1 MDSSLKEKLVKLAET
16 VANLGKVIENST
28 VASESSLTEEVVE
41 KEETKE
47 VVVDTAKAEETVVEV
62 VTETVVTEEAEAA
75 AKCPECGAPMESDK
89 TCAKCGPKAKAEVV
103 ETVAETVAETPKE
116 EVAVAEVVVAET
128 APEVATIEAEA
139 AVVAQSKNT
148 EQSTSQYSYKNEKG
162 QTVVV
167 TTITNETVESVTD
180 SSVVAEQAAAAKV
193 TKKDG
198 LKKAMCAED
207 LEGLELT
214 ETELALA
221 TKFSYV
227 ELVKFAAESSK
238 EVAAFR
244 EAKAKA
250 EADIAL
256 AARIERL
263 SEAEILF
270 AGEKGEAQKKE
281 VTGMTEEAFASY
293 VAKMQDLKGIFVSEA
308 GLDKTAIG
316 AAKASVGKLSVE
328 VTLAPKKLDYS
339 KI

>member
-16 VANLGKVIENST
+16 VANLGRVIENST
-28 VASESSLTEEVVE
+28 VASESSTTEEVVDKTE
-41 KEETKE
+41 KTEE
-47 VVVDTAKAEETVVEV
+47 VVTAEAKVEETVAEV
-62 VTETVVTEEAEAA
+62 TTEVVVTEEAEAA
-75 AKCPECGAPMESDK
+75 AKCPECGAPMDANK
-89 TCAKCGPKAKAEVV
+89 TCAKCGGKSKAEVAETTETVV
-103 ETVAETVAETPKE
+103 EAAPVVEAVAETT
-116 EVAVAEVVVAET
+116 EVVAPVA
-128 APEVATIEAEA
+128 AEA

-148 EQSTSQYSYKNEKG
+148 EQSTEQYSYKNEKG

-180 SSVVAEQAAAAKV
+180 STVVAEQAAAAKV

-207 LEGLELT
+207 LEGLDFT

-227 ELVKFAAESSK
+227 ELVKFAAESSR
-238 EVAAFR
+238 EVASFR

-256 AARIERL
+256 AARIGRL

-281 VTGMTEEAFASY
+281 VAGMTEEAFASY
-293 VAKMQDLKGIFVSEA
+293 VTKMQDLKGIFVSEA